1 MIENRFLAGIL
12 IGLPISVIS
21 VLYALVRREYV
32 IAAMKAGDSSSSGLS
47 DQAFFFL
54 ILASF
59 VLVGPFLGVLSAL
72 VLGWVSSPSV
82 FRTVALGLGG
92 LMTVAAVASRT
103 PMTAEKV
110 VLNLLVAGG
119 FGLLLPRLIGS

>member
-21 VLYALVRREYV
+21 VLYALARREYV
-32 IAAMKAGDSSSSGLS
+32 IAAMKAGDTGSSGLS
-47 DQAFFFL
+47 DQAFFL
-54 ILASF
+54 SILAGF
-59 VLVGPFLGVLSAL
+59 ALFGPLLGALSAL
-72 VLGWVSSPSV
+72 VFGWVPSPSV
-82 FRTVALGLGG
+82 FRTVALGMGG
-92 LMTVAAVASRT
+92 LMTVAAVTART
-103 PMTAEKV
+103 PMTSEKV